1 MRTFSSVFSQILNL
15 FSRTEFQQLVMKTGA
30 ERHARGFRCWDQ
42 FVAMMFC
49 QLGRAQSLREICY
62 GLRSAEGKLSHL
74 GIEAP
79 SRTTLSYANAHRNW
93 ELFESI
99 FFAMLERCRQVAPGH
114 GFRFKNKLY
123 SLDTSTI
130 TLCAGLFDWAKYK
143 RAKGGIKLH
152 LLLDHNGFLPAFAV
166 IREAN
171 VWDIEV
177 ARTLEFSAGSIVVF
191 DRGYNDFRWFYAL
204 TKQDVFFV
212 TRMKEATRYEVIR
225 DRPVLDEKGIVLD
238 QDIRLIKQ
246 FVGVEPVV
254 LRRVEIID
262 PEGNDN
268 LVFLTNV
275 RHLSAAT
282 VGEIYKQRW
291 QIEKVFRELKQNLRI
306 KTFVGTS
313 ANALHVQIWTALIA
327 LLILRYL
334 KFKTKHSWSL
344 SNLVAMLRFNL
355 FSHRDLWGWL
365 NEPFQPPEPLEVQ
378 LSLA

>member
-1 MRTFSSVFSQILNL
+1 LRTFSSVFSQILNL

-99 FFAMLERCRQVAPGH
+99 FFALLERCRQVAPGH

-130 TLCAGLFDWAKYK
+130 TLCAALFDWAKYK

-152 LLLDHNGFLPAFAV
+152 LVLDHNGYLPAFAV
-166 IREAN
+166 IRKAN

-177 ARTLEFSAGSIVVF
+177 ARTLEFPAGSIVVF

-212 TRMKEATRYEVIR
+212 TRMKEATRYQVIR
-225 DRPVLDEKGIVLD
+225 DRPVLEEKGIVLD
-238 QDIRLIKQ
+238 QDISLIKQ
-246 FVGVEPVV
+246 FEGVEPVV

-282 VGEIYKQRW
+282 VGQTYKQRW

-313 ANALHVQIWTALIA
+313 ANALHVQVWTALIA

-378 LSLA
+378 LSLT